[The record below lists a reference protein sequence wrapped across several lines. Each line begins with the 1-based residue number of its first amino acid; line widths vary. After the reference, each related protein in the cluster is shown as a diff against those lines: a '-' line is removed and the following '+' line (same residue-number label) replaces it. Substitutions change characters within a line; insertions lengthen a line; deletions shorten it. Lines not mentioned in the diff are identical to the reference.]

1 MPGEMDLAH
10 RPATENLLSRIRHR
24 LTPRPVPTHDLED
37 IQHAMDDTITSHL
50 NLEPRTLLLV
60 VDQREGTTTLGPLS
74 RNWVTVGQIVHNPDH
89 VLDGIRITGWLAT
102 NTARQHVD
110 YHLAAAHLTER
121 TTP

>member
-1 MPGEMDLAH
+1 MPGEMDTRH
-10 RPATENLLSRIRHR
+10 GPAKENLLSRIRHR
-24 LTPRPVPTHDLED
+24 LTPHALTTDLED
-37 IQHAMDDTITSHL
+37 IQHAMDDTITNHL